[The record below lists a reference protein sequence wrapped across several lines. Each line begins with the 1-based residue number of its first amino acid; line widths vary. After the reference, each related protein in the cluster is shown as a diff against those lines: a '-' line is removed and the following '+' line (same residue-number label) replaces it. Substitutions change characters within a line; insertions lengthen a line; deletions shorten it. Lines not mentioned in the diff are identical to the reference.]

1 MFKVGKEEV
10 KAIEE
15 VVLSQKYFR
24 FQGENVPTNTSQCE
38 DEWREYLR
46 ASYCLLTTSGT
57 NSLVVGM
64 AAFGIGT
71 GDEVIIPSYTFVA
84 TASAIMQVGAIPIIA
99 NIDHT
104 LTLDPNEVRSKIS
117 PRTKAVVAVHM
128 DGLIC
133 DLDSLAKICDEHNIL
148 LVEDAAQACG
158 GEYCGQAV
166 GTIGAFG
173 GFSFNVD
180 KVISCGEGGLL
191 VVKDEKFHEQYL
203 KSLVTH
209 DTACQ
214 FGRTLKNK
222 ISSLPKFFGLS
233 TRLNEINS
241 AMLRVQLQRLPE
253 ILNELRNLKSDLMSY
268 SESIGLTVMKGHD
281 DQGDIGSVLHV
292 RCQDPVDTME
302 KSKVLLAEGFKAGP
316 PYLRPAHACW
326 QWFEAM
332 KEGAYFVEGLNPYN
346 LSDQTYSYTKQ
357 DFLSTL
363 EILGGCLRLE
373 LNFLGDQERV
383 ELCKELLKKIAAK

>member
-10 KAIEE
+10 DAMAEA
-15 VVLSQKYFR
+15 VLSQKYFR
-24 FQGENVPTNTSQCE
+24 YQGENVPTITSQCE
-38 DEWREYLR
+38 EDWCDFLR
-46 ASYCLLTTSGT
+46 AKYCLLTTSGT
-57 NSLVVGM
+57 NALVVGM
-64 AAFGIGT
+64 AAFGIGP

-99 NIDHT
+99 NIDNT
-104 LTLDPNEVRSKIS
+104 LTLDPQEVIKKIT

-133 DLDSLAKICDEHNIL
+133 DLQGLLSICKTHNL
-148 LVEDAAQACG
+148 LLIEDAAQACG
-158 GEYCGQAV
+158 GEYRGQPV
-166 GTIGAFG
+166 GTVGSFG

-191 VVKDEKFHEQYL
+191 VIKDEANEKEYL

-214 FGRTLKNK
+214 FGRTLKNQV
-222 ISSLPKFFGLS
+222 STLPRFFGLS

-241 AMLRVQLQRLPE
+241 SMLRVQLQRLPE
-253 ILNELRNLKSDLMSY
+253 IIKDLRMLKMELRQY
-268 SESIGLTVMKGHD
+268 CESLGLSVMKGHD
-281 DQGDIGSVLHV
+281 DEGDIGTVLHL
-292 RCQDPVDTME
+292 RCQDPIDTME
-302 KSKVLLAEGFKAGP
+302 KSKILLADGFKAGP

-332 KEGAYFVEGLNPYN
+332 QRGAYFVEGLNPYN
-346 LSDQTYSYTKQ
+346 LTDQTYSYTKQ
-357 DFLSTL
+357 EFLPTL

-373 LNFLGDQERV
+373 LNFLGDEERIQS
-383 ELCKELLKKIAAK
+383 CKDLLKKIAEK